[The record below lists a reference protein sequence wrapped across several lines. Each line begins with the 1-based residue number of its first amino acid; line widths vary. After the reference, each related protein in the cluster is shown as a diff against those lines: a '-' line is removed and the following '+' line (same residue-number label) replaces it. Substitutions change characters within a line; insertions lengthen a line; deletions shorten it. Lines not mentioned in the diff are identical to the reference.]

1 MTNDAWRSPAR
12 PASGSGVK
20 RRDPRTVRDGGLRVP
35 TSCTTVEGVRF
46 WTGTSAGSKA
56 EDCLNDL
63 CQDDCV
69 KRSMRGLATITA
81 ALVLVTACDGGSE
94 GDDAAPPSAQAPS
107 LAPPSRGPMDGD
119 PPDGVTCLVRP
130 QLYSACDN
138 GWILIPG
145 AATRSPASQL
155 AVLMGHE

>member
-1 MTNDAWRSPAR
+1 M
-12 PASGSGVK
+12 
-20 RRDPRTVRDGGLRVP
+20 
-35 TSCTTVEGVRF
+35 
-46 WTGTSAGSKA
+46 
-56 EDCLNDL
+56 
-63 CQDDCV
+63 